1 MMIMER
7 KRNRNE
13 SMSSFP
19 GLALDDL
26 VMRIAL
32 AKRRACRTKLCQP
45 DLLKMNFSVGVSIYS
60 ENVTSYW
67 YRLRCNQRRSVEV

>member
-13 SMSSFP
+13 SMSPFP
-19 GLALDDL
+19 RLALDN
-26 VMRIAL
+26 L
-32 AKRRACRTKLCQP
+32 AKRIAREKRQAYRTKLCQT
-45 DLLKMNFSVGVSIYS
+45 DLLKMNFSVGVSIYR

-67 YRLRCNQRRSVEV
+67 YRLRCSQRRRVEV

>member
-19 GLALDDL
+19 RLALDDL
-26 VMRIAL
+26 VMSIAFQQRQ
-32 AKRRACRTKLCQP
+32 AYRTKLCQT

-67 YRLRCNQRRSVEV
+67 YRLRCNQRRRVEV